1 MRSVFPLFLI
11 GLSILPGAAAAA
23 APEVRAT
30 PERVVLGQDTGV
42 ALEVHV
48 AEGTGP
54 VRASASSGRFA
65 QAVVEGGPVRT
76 FQWTPPEVRYP
87 LLAVLVFSVDRPRG
101 PPEVTVVRVPLFGR
115 TNLPVTT
122 DPGAEVIIE
131 LSGARFGP
139 VKANRRGKAQ
149 VPVEVPP
156 GVRQA
161 RVLAT
166 RGALKTDR
174 MTKIDVPDF
183 RPLVTALGPEPLP
196 RAGGW
201 LVVAGE
207 ETLSAADVDLTSEG
221 LRLEAQPGPL
231 LLYRALPLEGATS
244 ATVEAKRRSAKDT
257 ARAQVAIQRVED
269 VPPPAPP
276 PVAIETPPPPPQVEP
291 IRARLA
297 MHLLA
302 GAFFAG
308 GANRGPAVALG
319 VSYPLPFWGGRVAA
333 EAEAGIRR
341 SALEARVEGFGKL
354 QSSVL
359 AGPVL
364 ASARLTLFERSA
376 LSLYGRA
383 GAGVLPFQHQVSSDF
398 QPSFG
403 ESKLAPMAF
412 LAAQGAWSFS
422 RVSLLMEVRGEYGPA
437 QTQSLN
443 AQLGGIGASLG
454 VRYEP

>member
-1 MRSVFPLFLI
+1 MRLVFPLFLAV
-11 GLSILPGAAAAA
+11 LAVLPGVAAAE
-23 APEVRAT
+23 APAVRAT
-30 PERVVLGQDTGV
+30 PARVVLGQDKGV
-42 ALEVHV
+42 ALEVQV
-48 AEGTGP
+48 PEGTGP
-54 VRASASSGRFA
+54 VRAAASSGSFA

-87 LLAVLVFSVDRPRG
+87 LLAVLVFSVERPQG
-101 PPEVTVVRVPLFGR
+101 PPEVTVVRVPLIGR

-131 LSGARFGP
+131 LSDAQFGP

-156 GVRQA
+156 GVKQA

-183 RPLVTALGPEPLP
+183 RPLVATFGAEPLP
-196 RAGGW
+196 RSGGW
-201 LVVAGE
+201 MVVAGE
-207 ETLSAADVDLTSEG
+207 ETLSAAELELTAEG
-221 LRLEAQPGPL
+221 VRLEEQPGTPL
-231 LLYRALPLEGATS
+231 RYRAIPLEGATAAS
-244 ATVEAKRRSAKDT
+244 VEVKRRGAKDT

-269 VPPPAPP
+269 VPPAPPAPVVVQAPP
-276 PVAIETPPPPPQVEP
+276 PVEP

-319 VSYPLPFWGGRVAA
+319 VSYPLPLWGGRVAA

-341 SALEARVEGFGKL
+341 SALEARIDGFGKL

-364 ASARLTLFERSA
+364 ASARLTLLERSA
-376 LSLYGRA
+376 FSLYGRA

-443 AQLGGIGASLG
+443 AQMGGIGASLG

>member
-1 MRSVFPLFLI
+1 MRLVFPLFLAV
-11 GLSILPGAAAAA
+11 LAVLPGVAAAA

-30 PERVVLGQDTGV
+30 PARVVLGRDKGV
-42 ALEVHV
+42 ELEVQV
-48 AEGTGP
+48 PEGTGP
-54 VRASASSGRFA
+54 VRATASSGSFA
-65 QAVVEGGPVRT
+65 QPVVESGPVRK
-76 FQWTPPEVRYP
+76 FQWTPPDVRYP
-87 LLAVLVFSVDRPRG
+87 LLAVLTFWVNRPSG
-101 PPEVTVVRVPLFGR
+101 PPEVTVVRIPLLGR

-131 LSGARFGP
+131 LSDARFGP

-156 GVRQA
+156 GVKQA

-174 MTKIDVPDF
+174 MTQIDVPDF
-183 RPLVTALGPEPLP
+183 RPLVATLGPEPLP
-196 RAGGW
+196 RSGGW

-207 ETLSAADVDLTSEG
+207 ETLSAADLELTVQG
-221 LRLEAQPGPL
+221 IRLEPQPGTL
-231 LLYRALPLEGATS
+231 LLYRAIPLEEATS
-244 ATVEAKRRSAKDT
+244 ASVEAKRQGAKDS
-257 ARAQVAIQRVED
+257 ARAQVSIQRVED

-276 PVAIETPPPPPQVEP
+276 PVVAQEPPPPVEP
-291 IRARLA
+291 VRTKLA

-308 GANRGPAVALG
+308 GSNRGPTAALG
-319 VSYPLPFWGGRVAA
+319 VSYSLPVWSSRVAV
-333 EAEAGIRR
+333 EAEVGVRR
-341 SALEARVEGFGKL
+341 AALEAQIDGFGTL
-354 QSSVL
+354 NSSVL

-364 ASARLTLFERSA
+364 AAARVTLFEHSA

-383 GAGVLPFQHQVSSDF
+383 GAGVLPFKHQVSSDF

-412 LAAQGAWSFS
+412 LAAQGAWHIS
-422 RVSLLMEVRGEYGPA
+422 RVSLLMELRGEYGPA

-443 AQLGGIGASLG
+443 AKLGGIGASLG